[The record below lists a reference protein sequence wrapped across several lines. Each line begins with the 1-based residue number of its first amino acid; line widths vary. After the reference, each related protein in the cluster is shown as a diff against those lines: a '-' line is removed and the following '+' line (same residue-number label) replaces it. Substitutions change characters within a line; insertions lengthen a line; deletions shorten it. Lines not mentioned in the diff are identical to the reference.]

1 MFLYVYQHTT
11 SANDDDDDDPLCCAA
26 AQRCAPLRVFY
37 GPSKTVSQSGPI
49 QAFAKDLPVQCV
61 RPRRLVTFA

>member
-1 MFLYVYQHTT
+1 MYISTLQVPMMMMMMMTHYV
-11 SANDDDDDDPLCCAA
+11 AP

-37 GPSKTVSQSGPI
+37 GPSKTVSQSGTI